1 MNIRIFL
8 FHPSYESSLA
18 NKRIIEGIE
27 KKNKD
32 ISVYHVDSLY
42 AQKTID
48 IETEQEKL
56 VESDIIIF
64 QFPLYWYS
72 VPGMMKSWFDNVMVY
87 GFAFGAD
94 GDKLK
99 GKSLILSLTTG
110 ATEESYTI
118 SGRNGHKI
126 EDYFLWIE
134 QLGRLTQMKYQGIIV
149 SYGYSLQAGME
160 YIEQTTSRHVE
171 RLYDMILQ
179 QTK

>member
-8 FHPSYESSLA
+8 FHPSYEKSLA

-27 KKNKD
+27 KKDKG
-32 ISVYHVDSLY
+32 ISIHHVDALY
-42 AQKTID
+42 GDKEFDVESEQK
-48 IETEQEKL
+48 KL
-56 VESDIIIF
+56 VESDVIIF

-72 VPGMMKSWFDNVMVY
+72 VPGMMKSWFDNVMIY
-87 GFAFGAD
+87 GFAFGTN

-110 ATEESYTI
+110 ATEDSYTVH
-118 SGRNGHKI
+118 GRNGHTI

-134 QLGRLTQMKYQGIIV
+134 QLGHLTQMKYQGIIV
-149 SYGYSLQAGME
+149 SYGYSLQAGIE
-160 YIEQTTSRHVE
+160 YIEQTTASHVE
-171 RLYDMILQ
+171 RLYNAIVQ